1 MVKNLPAKVG
11 DIRDV
16 GSIPELRRSPWR
28 RAWQPTPI
36 FLPGESLWIKE
47 PGGLHTV
54 HWVAKSQTRNF
65 RYKSNSANLHLQ
77 FEHVGAAL
85 QGRLTR
91 AACLVRSVC
100 CFSLSVSIERLQGDD
115 CGFDHHLSTSTCRTS
130 EGGSQLCPEFF
141 LEGNWKLWL
150 T

>member
-16 GSIPELRRSPWR
+16 GSIPEPRGTPWR

-36 FLPGESLWIKE
+36 LLPGESLWIEE

-54 HWVAKSQTRNF
+54 RRVTKSQIRNV
-65 RYKSNSANLHLQ
+65 RCESNSANFRLQ

-85 QGRLTR
+85 QRRTTR
-91 AACLVRSVC
+91 AAYLVRSVC
-100 CFSLSVSIERLQGDD
+100 CFSLSVSVERLQGND
-115 CGFDHHLSTSTCRTS
+115 CGFDHHLSTSTCCTS
-130 EGGSQLCPEFF
+130 ERGLNFAQSFSWRVI
-141 LEGNWKLWL
+141 GNCG
-150 T
+150 